1 MTALAGFRPLLKVT
15 ARQDLRRIAP
25 WIALITVLSASSIVG
40 FKLIFT
46 TQAQRAALS
55 TTLGSNP
62 VFGLLFGP
70 AGNLYTADG
79 FNAWRALALGG
90 LFASVMGGLIVVRN
104 TRANEDSGQDELV
117 ASAVVG
123 RHVRLLVALALAAI
137 ASVVLGIVCTL
148 VTFAVGGG
156 FLSSLALSLTFSAC
170 GLMGA
175 GLAAVTAQL
184 ASEARTATAML
195 ISTVGAT
202 YLVRGYI
209 DASGNAGWATWLT
222 PFGWTQR
229 VDPAGDRTWWPLLL
243 CLALAVASA
252 GLATVL
258 LARRDFGSGLV
269 PSSPGRARGGIVTS
283 VWGFALRIQSGTMTS
298 WTAGFVVLGIVFGF
312 LSGSV
317 AGLFAG
323 NEQLA
328 KLLLAGGASSNVTF
342 EYIRTLLKILAILA
356 AAYGTQL
363 MLRVCE
369 EESAGRAEPVL
380 SGALTRGR
388 HLAAHVVLA
397 LAGPALTMVVA
408 GIGIASV
415 ATVRG
420 TDGVQFWPV
429 LAQAVVTVPSVWL
442 LIGIAVLLVGAAP
455 RLRELA
461 WLGVVGTFALT
472 ILGPMFRL
480 WTWVLAISP
489 LWFTPNVLLPGVDW
503 VGSAVLLAITAVLTG
518 CGFIGYRRRDIAS
531 G

>member
-1 MTALAGFRPLLKVT
+1 MTALAGFRPLLKVN

-46 TQAQRAALS
+46 TTAQRAALS
-55 TTLGSNP
+55 ATLGSNP
-62 VFGLLFGP
+62 VFGLLFGR
-70 AGNLYTADG
+70 AGNLYFADG

-90 LFASVMGGLIVVRN
+90 LFASVMGGLIVVRG

-137 ASVVLGIVCTL
+137 ASVALGIICTL

-156 FLSSLALSLTFSAC
+156 LLPSFALSLTFTAC

-184 ASEARTATAML
+184 AADARTATAML
-195 ISTVGAT
+195 ISVVGAT

-222 PFGWTQR
+222 PYGWTQR
-229 VDPAGDRTWWPLLL
+229 VDPAGERTWWPLLA
-243 CLALAVASA
+243 CLALAVALA
-252 GLATVL
+252 ALATAL
-258 LARRDFGSGLV
+258 LGRRDFGSGLI
-269 PSSPGRARGGIVTS
+269 PAAPGRARGGIVTT
-283 VWGFALRIQSGTMTS
+283 VWGFALRIQTGTIAA

-356 AAYGTQL
+356 SAYGIQL
-363 MLRVCE
+363 VLRVCE

-380 SGALTRGR
+380 AGALTRPK
-388 HLAAHVVLA
+388 AFASHVLLA
-397 LAGPALTMVVA
+397 LVGPGLAMVVA
-408 GIGIASV
+408 GVGIATV
-415 ATVRG
+415 ATLRG
-420 TDGVQFWPV
+420 TDGVEFGAV
-429 LAQAVVTVPSVWL
+429 LAQAAVTVPSAWL

-461 WLGVVGTFALT
+461 WLGVVATFALT

-503 VGSAVLLAITAVLTG
+503 VGSAVLLAIACVLIAG
-518 CGFIGYRRRDIAS
+518 GFLGYRRRDIAV